1 MFATLLDPAAF
12 AADREGQR
20 AHALRLGGLA
30 PALIDPLEGDPHRD
44 GAEILFV
51 ECPELSVSDATLHEL
66 LAERLTPFVGL
77 HRAIIPV
84 GGNLVG
90 MSREAWRQIPAE
102 SLVINPI
109 RDPESWR
116 AAATWPG
123 DRGLI
128 LALVPAPGDEEPEP
142 AEILLWAVRYAAS
155 LGGRGLDRVAVAGM
169 LAISQAA
176 PNQEK
181 VEQRIVLL
189 ERLVHLASASEQT
202 LRAELDSR
210 AFQPIERPRR

>member
-12 AADREGQR
+12 SSEPESNAAI
-20 AHALRLGGLA
+20 H
-30 PALIDPLEGDPHRD
+30 
-44 GAEILFV
+44 FV
-51 ECPELSVSDATLHEL
+51 ECPELTAAEPTSRDH
-66 LAERLTPFVGL
+66 LAERMAALAGV
-77 HRAIIPV
+77 HRALLPV

-90 MSREAWRQIPAE
+90 MARDEWLQIPAE

-142 AEILLWAVRYAAS
+142 VEILLWAVRYAAS
-155 LGGRGLDRVAVAGM
+155 LGGRGLDRVGVAGM
-169 LAISQAA
+169 LPTPNARLDAEEAA
-176 PNQEK
+176 R
-181 VEQRIVLL
+181 RIALL
-189 ERLVHLASASEQT
+189 ERLVQLSSANEET
-202 LRAELDSR
+202 LRAELDPR

>member
-1 MFATLLDPAAF
+1 VFATLLDPAAF
-12 AADREGQR
+12 SSEPESNAAI
-20 AHALRLGGLA
+20 H
-30 PALIDPLEGDPHRD
+30 
-44 GAEILFV
+44 FV
-51 ECPELSVSDATLHEL
+51 ECPELTATEPTSRDH
-66 LAERLTPFVGL
+66 LAERMAALAGG
-77 HRAIIPV
+77 HRALLPV

-90 MSREAWRQIPAE
+90 MTRDEWLQIPAE

-142 AEILLWAVRYAAS
+142 VEILLWAVRYAAS
-155 LGGRGLDRVAVAGM
+155 LGGRGLDRVGVAGM
-169 LAISQAA
+169 LPTPSARLDAEEAA
-176 PNQEK
+176 
-181 VEQRIVLL
+181 QRIALL
-189 ERLVHLASASEQT
+189 ERLVQLSSANEET
-202 LRAELDSR
+202 LRAELDPR

>member
-1 MFATLLDPAAF
+1 VFATLLDPAAF
-12 AADREGQR
+12 GSEPDSE
-20 AHALRLGGLA
+20 LA
-30 PALIDPLEGDPHRD
+30 IH
-44 GAEILFV
+44 FV
-51 ECPELSVSDATLHEL
+51 ECPELTAADPASRVH
-66 LAERLTPFVGL
+66 LAERLTALAGV
-77 HRAIIPV
+77 HRALLPV

-90 MSREAWRQIPAE
+90 LSHEEWLQIPAE

-128 LALVPAPGDEEPEP
+128 LALVPAPGDEAAEPV
-142 AEILLWAVRYAAS
+142 EILLWAVRYAAS

-169 LAISQAA
+169 LPIAKGA
-176 PNQEK
+176 PDPAE
-181 VEQRIVLL
+181 VERRIALL
-189 ERLVHLASASEQT
+189 ERLVELSAANEET

-210 AFQPIERPRR
+210 AFQPIKRPQR

>member
-12 AADREGQR
+12 SSEPESNAAI
-20 AHALRLGGLA
+20 H
-30 PALIDPLEGDPHRD
+30 
-44 GAEILFV
+44 FV
-51 ECPELSVSDATLHEL
+51 ECPELTAVDPASREH
-66 LAERLTPFVGL
+66 LAERLTALAGV
-77 HRAIIPV
+77 HRALLPV

-90 MSREAWRQIPAE
+90 MSHEEWLQIPAE

-128 LALVPAPGDEEPEP
+128 LALVPAPGDEAAEPV
-142 AEILLWAVRYAAS
+142 EILLWAVRYAAS

-169 LAISQAA
+169 LPIVKGA
-176 PNQEK
+176 PDPVEAEK
-181 VEQRIVLL
+181 RIALL
-189 ERLVHLASASEQT
+189 ERLVELSAANEET

-210 AFQPIERPRR
+210 AFQPIKRPQR

>member
-12 AADREGQR
+12 TSEPDTDATIQ
-20 AHALRLGGLA
+20 
-30 PALIDPLEGDPHRD
+30 
-44 GAEILFV
+44 FV
-51 ECPELSVSDATLHEL
+51 ECPELTATEPATRKH
-66 LAERLTPFVGL
+66 LAERLTALTGV
-77 HRAIIPV
+77 HRALLPV

-90 MSREAWRQIPAE
+90 MSREEWLQIPAE

-128 LALVPAPGDEEPEP
+128 LALVPAPGDGAAEPV
-142 AEILLWAVRYAAS
+142 EILLWAVRYAAS

-169 LAISQAA
+169 LPIAKAV
-176 PNQEK
+176 PDP
-181 VEQRIVLL
+181 VEAQKRIVLL
-189 ERLVHLASASEQT
+189 ERLVKLSSANEET

-210 AFQPIERPRR
+210 AFQPIRRPQR

>member
-12 AADREGQR
+12 SSEPESNAAI
-20 AHALRLGGLA
+20 H
-30 PALIDPLEGDPHRD
+30 
-44 GAEILFV
+44 FV
-51 ECPELSVSDATLHEL
+51 ECPELTAAEPTSRDH
-66 LAERLTPFVGL
+66 LAERMAALAGV
-77 HRAIIPV
+77 HRALLPV

-90 MSREAWRQIPAE
+90 MTRDEWLQIPAE

-128 LALVPAPGDEEPEP
+128 LALVPAPGDEDPEP
-142 AEILLWAVRYAAS
+142 VEILLWAVRYAAS

-169 LAISQAA
+169 LPITKAA
-176 PNQEK
+176 PDPAEAEK
-181 VEQRIVLL
+181 RIALL
-189 ERLVHLASASEQT
+189 ERLVELSAANEET
-202 LRAELDSR
+202 LRAELDPR
-210 AFQPIERPRR
+210 AFQPIKRPQR

>member
-12 AADREGQR
+12 SSEPESNAAI
-20 AHALRLGGLA
+20 H
-30 PALIDPLEGDPHRD
+30 
-44 GAEILFV
+44 FV
-51 ECPELSVSDATLHEL
+51 ECPELTAAEPTSRDH
-66 LAERLTPFVGL
+66 LAERMAALAGV
-77 HRAIIPV
+77 HRALLPV

-90 MSREAWRQIPAE
+90 MNRDEWLQIPAE

-128 LALVPAPGDEEPEP
+128 LALVPAPGDEDPEP
-142 AEILLWAVRYAAS
+142 VEILLWAVRYAAS
-155 LGGRGLDRVAVAGM
+155 LGGRGLDRVGVAGM
-169 LAISQAA
+169 LPIAKGA
-176 PNQEK
+176 PDPAEAEK
-181 VEQRIVLL
+181 RIALL
-189 ERLVHLASASEQT
+189 ERLVELSAANEET
-202 LRAELDSR
+202 LRAELDPR

>member
-12 AADREGQR
+12 SSEPESNAAIQ
-20 AHALRLGGLA
+20 
-30 PALIDPLEGDPHRD
+30 
-44 GAEILFV
+44 FV
-51 ECPELSVSDATLHEL
+51 ECPELTAAEPTSRDH
-66 LAERLTPFVGL
+66 LAERMAALAGV
-77 HRAIIPV
+77 HRALLPV

-90 MSREAWRQIPAE
+90 MNRDEWLQIPAE

-128 LALVPAPGDEEPEP
+128 LALVPAPGDEDPEP
-142 AEILLWAVRYAAS
+142 VEILLWAVRYAAS
-155 LGGRGLDRVAVAGM
+155 LGGRGLDRVGVAGM
-169 LAISQAA
+169 LPIAKGA
-176 PNQEK
+176 PDPAEAEK
-181 VEQRIVLL
+181 RIALL
-189 ERLVHLASASEQT
+189 ERLVELSAANEET
-202 LRAELDSR
+202 LRAELDPR